1 MITIQ
6 VGRRSYKCDDM
17 GNFQTGQY
25 WAEKQTREREA
36 RRERLDDHAKKQGYR
51 SMTHMRF
58 AEKSTGGGSLRQPK
72 HPGRTRA
79 LARDAREKAKRLGL
93 KRGKYHV

>member
-6 VGRRSYKCDDM
+6 VGRRGYKCDDL
-17 GNFQTGQY
+17 GNFLTGQY

-36 RRERLDDHAKKQGYR
+36 RRERLRDHAKKMGYR
-51 SMTHMRF
+51 SMTEMRF
-58 AEKSTGGGSLRQPK
+58 AEKQTGGLSNLQPK
-72 HPGRTRA
+72 KPGRSRA

>member
-6 VGRRSYKCDDM
+6 VGRRGYKCDDM
-17 GNFQTGQY
+17 GNFLTGQY
-25 WAEKQTREREA
+25 WAEKHAREREE
-36 RRERLDDHAKKQGYR
+36 RRKRLNEHAQKMGYR
-51 SMTHMRF
+51 SMAELRF
-58 AEKSTGGGSLRQPK
+58 AESSTGGGANRQPK

>member
-6 VGRRSYKCDDM
+6 VGRRAYKCDDM
-17 GNFQTGQY
+17 GNFLSSQY

-36 RRERLDDHAKKQGYR
+36 RRERLHEHAKKMGYR
-51 SMTHMRF
+51 STDVRF
-58 AEKSTGGGSLRQPK
+58 AEKHTGGGSMRQPK

-79 LARDAREKAKRLGL
+79 LARDAREKAKRPHL